1 MLSTYEVIIPSLI
14 HQLVSECRKDPNI
27 SFGLF
32 LLAIAPLLI
41 TLLLITLLITWTETK
56 ELLQLKVRL
65 LWGAHIMGCHI
76 GQYYIA
82 TNIYS

>member
-41 TLLLITLLITWTETK
+41 TGIWTETK

-65 LWGAHIMGCHI
+65 LWGAHIMGGHI
-76 GQYYIA
+76 GQYYVA

>member
-14 HQLVSECRKDPNI
+14 HQLVSERRKDPNI

-32 LLAIAPLLI
+32 LLAITPLLI
-41 TLLLITLLITWTETK
+41 TGTWTETK
-56 ELLQLKVRL
+56 LLQLKVRL
-65 LWGAHIMGCHI
+65 LWGAHITGSHI
-76 GQYYIA
+76 GQYYVA

>member
-41 TLLLITLLITWTETK
+41 TGTWTETK

-65 LWGAHIMGCHI
+65 LWGAHIMGSHI

-82 TNIYS
+82 KNIYS

>member
-32 LLAIAPLLI
+32 LLAIAPSLI
-41 TLLLITLLITWTETK
+41 TGTWTDTK

-82 TNIYS
+82 KNIYS